1 MKPEYWQRF
10 LEQTAIEYN
19 FRGRLRRIFLTRF
32 AYNNWNKRERE
43 VWELA
48 QAPSHETFKKQ
59 MSEIYARF
67 TVDEPLG
74 CPNLK
79 PDDRGPGKFEIVRDW
94 LQETKYPQWL
104 NPSQTASTYVNYL
117 DYEKPVPLN
126 SPFYV
131 ERPPIESDCFAAI
144 AQPGALIRIKAPT
157 KMGKT
162 SLLDRIIE
170 QADRKGDRTVRLNL
184 LQVETAK
191 FSSLDSF
198 LRWFC
203 TDVNDKLRLSESLD
217 DYWNQDLGSMTSCTR
232 YFEMLLNQEESP
244 LVLGFDAVDRVF
256 EYPQVSQD
264 FFYLLRSWHEDA
276 NNYEIWERLRL
287 VVVHCTENYGKLDI
301 NQSPFNV
308 GLPIALEEFTIEQVK
323 DLAQRHKL
331 NWSDVQVQ
339 QLMNMV
345 GGHPFLVQL
354 AFAYIVAHQDVSLEK
369 LLQTAPTDAGIYSQ
383 HLRPLLVILRED
395 FQLATAFSHVINTSE
410 PVRLDSTIAYKLYSM
425 GLVKWQGD
433 RVVPRCQL
441 YRQYFR
447 ERLEVENGNSNLWQ
461 LTDITRS
468 AEV

>member
-10 LEQTAIEYN
+10 LEQIAVEYN
-19 FRGRLRRIFLTRF
+19 FRGRLKRIFLTRF
-32 AYNNWNKRERE
+32 AYNNWNKKEKE

-59 MSEIYARF
+59 MSEIYTRF
-67 TVDEPLG
+67 AADKPLG
-74 CPNLK
+74 CPDLK
-79 PDDRGPGKFEIVRDW
+79 PEDRGPGKFEILLDW
-94 LQETKYPQWL
+94 LRDKYPQWQ
-104 NPSQTASTYVNYL
+104 NSSEASSTISYL

-131 ERPPIESDCFAAI
+131 ERPPVESDCFEAI

-170 QADRKGDRTVRLNL
+170 QADKKGDRTVRINL
-184 LQVETAK
+184 LQVESAK
-191 FSSLDSF
+191 FSNLDSF

-203 TDVNDKLRLSESLD
+203 SDVNDKLRLSERLD

-232 YFEMLLNQEESP
+232 YFEMLLNKEESP
-244 LVLGFDAVDRVF
+244 LVLGFDAIDRVF
-256 EYPQVSQD
+256 KYPQISQD

-308 GLPIALEEFTIEQVK
+308 GLPIALEEFTAEQVK
-323 DLAQRHKL
+323 DLAQRHRL
-331 NWSDVQVQ
+331 DWQDDRTQ

-345 GGHPFLVQL
+345 GGHPYLIQL
-354 AFAYIVAHQDVSLEK
+354 AFSYLVAHQDANLKE
-369 LLQTAPTDAGIYSQ
+369 LLQTAPTQEGIYSQ
-383 HLRPLLVILRED
+383 HLRPLLIILRGD
-395 FQLATAFSHVINTSE
+395 FKLATAFAQVINTSE
-410 PVRLDSTIAYKLYSM
+410 PVQIDSTIAYKLYSM
-425 GLVKWQGD
+425 GLVQWQGD
-433 RVVPRCQL
+433 RVIPRCQL

-447 ERLEVENGNSNLWQ
+447 ERIGVENKDSNLWQ
-461 LTDITRS
+461 LTDITK
-468 AEV
+468 

>member
-1 MKPEYWQRF
+1 MKPEPWQRF
-10 LEQTAIEYN
+10 LEHIAVEYN
-19 FRGRLRRIFLTRF
+19 FRGRLKRIFLTRF
-32 AYNNWNKRERE
+32 AYNNWNKKERE

-67 TVDEPLG
+67 AADEPGG
-74 CPNLK
+74 CPDLK
-79 PDDRGPGKFEIVRDW
+79 PNDRGPGKFEIILDW
-94 LQETKYPQWL
+94 LQDKYRQWQS
-104 NPSQTASTYVNYL
+104 PSVSNAISYL

-131 ERPPIESDCFAAI
+131 ERPPIESDCFEAI

-170 QADRKGDRTVRLNL
+170 RADKKSDRTVRINL

-191 FSSLDSF
+191 FSNLDSF

-203 TDVNDKLRLSESLD
+203 TDVNDKLQLSEPLD
-217 DYWNQDLGSMTSCTR
+217 NYWNQDLGSMTSCTR
-232 YFEMLLNQEESP
+232 YFEMLLHKQETP
-244 LVLGFDAVDRVF
+244 VVLGFDAIDRVF

-276 NNYEIWERLRL
+276 NNYEVWERLRL

-308 GLPIALEEFTIEQVK
+308 GLPIALEEFTVEQVK
-323 DLAQRHKL
+323 DLAQRHGLERNDIRVQKL
-331 NWSDVQVQ
+331 
-339 QLMNMV
+339 MKMV
-345 GGHPFLVQL
+345 GGHPYLIQLALSFLVT
-354 AFAYIVAHQDVSLEK
+354 HPDVTLEE
-369 LLQTAPTDAGIYSQ
+369 LLQAAPTDAGIYSQ

-395 FQLATAFSHVINTSE
+395 FQLATAFARVISTSE
-410 PVRLDSTIAYKLYSM
+410 PVRVDSTVAYKLYSM
-425 GLVKWQGD
+425 GLVQWQGD
-433 RVVPRCQL
+433 RVIPRCQL

-447 ERLEVENGNSNLWQ
+447 ERLGVENRGSNLWQ
-461 LTDITRS
+461 LTDITK
-468 AEV
+468 

>member
-10 LEQTAIEYN
+10 LEEIAVEYN
-19 FRGRLRRIFLTRF
+19 FRGRLKRIFLTRF
-32 AYNNWNKRERE
+32 AYNNWNKKEKE

-67 TVDEPLG
+67 AADVLG
-74 CPNLK
+74 CPDLK
-79 PDDRGPGKFEIVRDW
+79 SDDRGPGKFEIIRDW
-94 LQETKYPQWL
+94 LQDKYPQWQ
-104 NPSQTASTYVNYL
+104 NPSAASGKINYL

-131 ERPPIESDCFAAI
+131 ERPPVESDCFEAI

-170 QADRKGDRTVRLNL
+170 QADKKGDRTVRLNL

-191 FSSLDSF
+191 FSNLDSF

-203 TDVNDKLRLSESLD
+203 TDVNDKLQLSEPLD
-217 DYWNQDLGSMTSCTR
+217 NYWNQDLGSMTSCTR
-232 YFEMLLNQEESP
+232 YFEMLLNKEETP
-244 LVLGFDAVDRVF
+244 LVLGFDAIDRVF

-308 GLPIALEEFTIEQVK
+308 GLPIALEEFTAEQVK

-331 NWSDVQVQ
+331 DWQEVQTQ

-345 GGHPFLVQL
+345 GGHPYLIQL
-354 AFAYIVAHQDVSLEK
+354 AFSYLVAHRDANIEQLS
-369 LLQTAPTDAGIYSQ
+369 QTAPTEEGIYSQ
-383 HLRPLLVILRED
+383 HLRPLLVMLRGD
-395 FQLATAFSHVINTSE
+395 FKLATAFAGVINTSE
-410 PVRLDSTIAYKLYSM
+410 PVQIDSTIAYKLYSM
-425 GLVKWQGD
+425 GLVQWQGD
-433 RVVPRCQL
+433 RVIPRCQL

-447 ERLEVENGNSNLWQ
+447 ERLGVENRGSNLWQ
-461 LTDITRS
+461 LTDITK
-468 AEV
+468 

>member
-1 MKPEYWQRF
+1 MKPEPWKKF
-10 LEQTAIEYN
+10 LEQIAVEYD

-32 AYNNWNKRERE
+32 AYDNWNKRERE

-67 TVDEPLG
+67 AANEPEG
-74 CPNLK
+74 CPDLK
-79 PDDRGPGKFEIVRDW
+79 PDDRGPGKFEVLLDW
-94 LQETKYPQWL
+94 LRETKYPEWL
-104 NPSQTASTYVNYL
+104 NPSTVFSTVNYF

-170 QADRKGDRTVRLNL
+170 QTDQKGDRTVRLNL

-191 FSSLDSF
+191 FSNLDSF

-203 TDVNDKLRLSESLD
+203 TDVNDKLQLSEQLD
-217 DYWNQDLGSMTSCTR
+217 DYWNLDLGSMTSCTR
-232 YFEMLLNQEESP
+232 YFEMLLNKEESP
-244 LVLGFDAVDRVF
+244 LVLGFDAIDRVF
-256 EYPQVSQD
+256 EYPEVSQD

-276 NNYEIWERLRL
+276 NNYEVWERLRL
-287 VVVHCTENYGKLDI
+287 VVVHSTENYGKLDI

-308 GLPIALEEFTIEQVK
+308 GLPIALEEFTTQQVK
-323 DLAQRHKL
+323 DIAQRHRL
-331 NWSDVQVQ
+331 DGNDVQVQ
-339 QLMNMV
+339 KLMKMV
-345 GGHPFLVQL
+345 GGHPYLIQL
-354 AFAYIVAHQDVSLEK
+354 AFSFLVTHQNTDIEE
-369 LLQTAPTDAGIYSQ
+369 LLRTAPTEEGIYSQ
-383 HLRPLLVILRED
+383 HLRPLLVILRDD
-395 FQLATAFSHVINTSE
+395 FKLATAFSQVINTSE
-410 PVRLDSTIAYKLYSM
+410 PVRLDATVAYKLYSM

-433 RVVPRCQL
+433 RVIPRCQL
-441 YRQYFR
+441 YQKYFQKRLGVER
-447 ERLEVENGNSNLWQ
+447 EDRKIATGSLN
-461 LTDITRS
+461 
-468 AEV
+468 